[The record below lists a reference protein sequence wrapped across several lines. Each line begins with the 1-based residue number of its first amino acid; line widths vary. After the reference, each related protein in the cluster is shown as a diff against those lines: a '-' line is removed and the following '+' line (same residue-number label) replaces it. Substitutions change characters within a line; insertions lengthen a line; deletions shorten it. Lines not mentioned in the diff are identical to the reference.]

1 MATFAVQNVVLGG
14 INPTLNP
21 ATSVLG
27 DQCTNDGNVL
37 LYFRNTGAINV
48 TVTINAVTLC
58 NQGFDHDVQFIVA
71 PTTGEQLVGP
81 FPTSRFNTADG
92 FITWTYSASSGLSVG
107 CFRVA

>member
-48 TVTINAVTLC
+48 TVTIT
-58 NQGFDHDVQFIVA
+58 
-71 PTTGEQLVGP
+71 P
-81 FPTSRFNTADG
+81 
-92 FITWTYSASSGLSVG
+92 
-107 CFRVA
+107 